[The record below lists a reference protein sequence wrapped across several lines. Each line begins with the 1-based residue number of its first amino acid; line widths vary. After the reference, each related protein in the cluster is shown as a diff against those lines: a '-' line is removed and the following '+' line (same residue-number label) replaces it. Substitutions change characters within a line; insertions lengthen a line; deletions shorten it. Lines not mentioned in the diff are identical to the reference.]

1 MRVRKLTLFLTFP
14 NDLNMKNNR
23 QPFIVALVF
32 LIFFVIS
39 FLTNILGPLVPNIID
54 SFHLSLA
61 LAGFLPFSFFV
72 AYGVM
77 SIPAGLLIEK
87 FNEKLVL
94 ITGFLFAFAGAAT
107 FVFFTSF
114 AIALFSLFM
123 IGLGMAMLQVV
134 INPLLRV
141 SGGEE
146 HFAFN
151 SVLAQLFFGAASFLS
166 PWLYSYLVQNLHTQK
181 SNFLLDT
188 LNKIVPR
195 HLEWLSLYWVFA
207 IVVLLMI
214 IVIASIRI
222 PKLELKEDEKIGTS
236 DTFKELLRNRYT
248 YLFFFGT
255 FMYVGTEQGIAN
267 WISKFLQIYHS
278 QKPETVGASA
288 VAWFWGLMTIGC
300 LLGLL
305 LLKLFDSR
313 KILCVFVAG
322 AAISLS
328 FALFGSTEISVIAFP
343 VCGFF
348 LSVMWSIVISL
359 GLNSVATHHGTFAG
373 LLCTGIVG
381 GAFVPWFIG
390 WLTNWF
396 QLREAMFVIYLTLA
410 YLFSM
415 GLWAKPLV
423 NNEQTL
429 RDLFKS
435 RKVSET

>member
-1 MRVRKLTLFLTFP
+1 
-14 NDLNMKNNR
+14 MKNKR
-23 QPFIVALVF
+23 QPVIVALVF

-77 SIPAGLLIEK
+77 SIPAGILIEK
-87 FNEKLVL
+87 FSEKFVL
-94 ITGFLFAFAGAAT
+94 IIAFLLAFIGAAT

-114 AIALFSLFM
+114 AIALFSLFI

-141 SGGEE
+141 AGGEE

-166 PWLYSYLVQNLHTQK
+166 PWLYSYLVQNLHTEK
-181 SNFLLDT
+181 SSFLLDT
-188 LNKIVPR
+188 LNKLVPR
-195 HLEWLSLYWVFA
+195 QLEWVSLYWVFA
-207 IVVLLMI
+207 VVVLLMI
-214 IVIASIRI
+214 LVIGAMKI
-222 PKLELKEDEKIGTS
+222 PKVELKEDERIGTS
-236 DTFKELLRNRYT
+236 DTFSTLLKNRYT

-255 FMYVGTEQGIAN
+255 FMYVGTEQGISN
-267 WISKFLQIYHS
+267 WISKFLQIYHGL
-278 QKPETVGASA
+278 KPETVGASA
-288 VAWFWGLMTIGC
+288 VSWFWGLMTIGC
-300 LLGLL
+300 LLGLG

-313 KILCVFVAG
+313 TLLCVFVAG
-322 AAISLS
+322 AVVSLS
-328 FALFGSTEISVIAFP
+328 CGLFGSAHLAVIAFP
-343 VCGFF
+343 ACGFF

-359 GLNSVATHHGTFAG
+359 GLNSVAAHHGTFAG
-373 LLCTGIVG
+373 ILCTGIVG
-381 GAFVPWFIG
+381 GAVIPLFIG

-396 QLREAMFVIYLTLA
+396 ELREAMFVIYLTLA

-423 NNEQTL
+423 NNARQSL
-429 RDLFKS
+429 RELFRSK
-435 RKVSET
+435 KAVEANAE

>member
-1 MRVRKLTLFLTFP
+1 
-14 NDLNMKNNR
+14 MKNRR

-77 SIPAGLLIEK
+77 SIPAGILIEK
-87 FNEKLVL
+87 FSEKFVL
-94 ITGFLFAFAGAAT
+94 ILAFLLALVGAAT

-114 AIALFSLFM
+114 TIALFSLFI

-141 SGGEE
+141 AGGEE

-166 PWLYSYLVQNLHTQK
+166 PWLYSYLVQNLHTAK
-181 SNFLLDT
+181 TNVVLDT
-188 LNKIVPR
+188 LNKVVPQD
-195 HLEWLSLYWVFA
+195 LKWVSLYWVFA
-207 IVVLLMI
+207 VVVLVMI
-214 IVIASIRI
+214 LIIWAIRI
-222 PKLELKEDEKIGTS
+222 PKVELTDEEKIGTA

-248 YLFFFGT
+248 WLFFFGT
-255 FMYVGTEQGIAN
+255 FMYVGTEQGISN
-267 WISKFLQIYHS
+267 WISKFLQSYHNLP
-278 QKPETVGASA
+278 PETTGASA
-288 VAWFWGLMTIGC
+288 VSWFWGLMTIGC
-300 LLGLL
+300 VLGLG

-313 KILCVFVAG
+313 KILMVFVVG
-322 AAISLS
+322 AAITLTCG
-328 FALFGSTEISVIAFP
+328 LFGSANVAKIAFP
-343 VCGFF
+343 LCGFF

-359 GLNSVATHHGTFAG
+359 GLNSVANHHGTLAG
-373 LLCTGIVG
+373 ILCTGIVG
-381 GAFVPWFIG
+381 GAVVPALIG
-390 WLTNWF
+390 VLSDVIG
-396 QLREAMFVIYLTLA
+396 LRAAMFLIYLTLG

-415 GLWAKPLV
+415 GIWAKPLV
-423 NNEQTL
+423 NNAYVSIK
-429 RDLFKS
+429 DLFRTK
-435 RKVSET
+435 KAATADNE